1 MKSPLAPL
9 FLRGEE
15 ECIKNTTRSLTSPYQ
30 SAGNNRSSAS
40 PFVKGGLRGIFF
52 CRAHHH
58 HAISPPCE
66 KAQNNRPLNPPLKKG
81 D

>member
-30 SAGNNRSSAS
+30 SAGNNRSSTSPLSKSDEQSPSTS
-40 PFVKGGLRGIFF
+40 PFAKGGLRGIFF
-52 CRAHHH
+52 
-58 HAISPPCE
+58 S
-66 KAQNNRPLNPPLKKG
+66 G
-81 D
+81 DRRLFKRVAAG